1 MTSGSVCNKS
11 VHTLKLCNSRLDGKA
26 VGYLAK
32 ALWRNTT
39 LTYVDLRGN
48 ELKEEGATHVAELLS
63 INPNIE
69 TLVLQNTGIGGEGCM
84 RIADALLGP
93 HGEDEEEEEEEE
105 EEEYR
110 RLTHLDISKCDIHPL
125 ASKRI
130 AAALASPHNRALV
143 HLNMSSVYHTQS
155 IGPIG
160 VQTIAAALN
169 VNRTLRSL
177 DISGAEAGAAGIAAL
192 ALSLRGGNGLGNGLG
207 NGG

>member
-1 MTSGSVCNKS
+1 
-11 VHTLKLCNSRLDGKA
+11 
-26 VGYLAK
+26 
-32 ALWRNTT
+32 
-39 LTYVDLRGN
+39 
-48 ELKEEGATHVAELLS
+48 VAELLS

-93 HGEDEEEEEEEE
+93 HDEDDDED
-105 EEEYR
+105 R
-110 RLTHLDISKCDIHPL
+110 SLSHLDISKCDIHPE
-125 ASKRI
+125 ASKRL

-155 IGPIG
+155 IGPVG

-192 ALSLRGGNGLGNGLG
+192 ALSLRGGNGG
-207 NGG
+207 